1 MKRAAVGILL
11 VSLFAGTAMAGQGYR
26 GPQDHREPPRAQHQD
41 RWNDDHRNDGRWDH
55 DRRDGRRDDHR
66 DFRRVPPP
74 RVVYRPAPLRYGYY
88 HPPRGYY
95 VHQWRR
101 GERLPYAFY
110 QRPYVIADYGHC
122 GLRRPP
128 VGYHWVRVN
137 HDAVLAVIATGVVLD
152 VAYNIFG

>member
-11 VSLFAGTAMAGQGYR
+11 VSLFAGTAFAGQGYR

-41 RWNDDHRNDGRWDH
+41 RRDNDHRNDGRWDH
-55 DRRDGRRDDHR
+55 DRRDWRRDDHR

-74 RVVYRPAPLRYGYY
+74 RFVYRPAPNRYGYY
-88 HPPRGYY
+88 YAPRGYY

-101 GERLPYAFY
+101 GERLPYAYY
-110 QRPYVIADYGHC
+110 QRPYVIADYDDC

>member
-26 GPQDHREPPRAQHQD
+26 GPQDHREPPRAEH
-41 RWNDDHRNDGRWDH
+41 RWTDDHRHDGRSDH
-55 DRRDGRRDDHR
+55 DRR

-74 RVVYRPAPLRYGYY
+74 RVVFRPAPIRYGYY
-88 HPPRGYY
+88 HAPRGYY

-110 QRPYVIADYGHC
+110 QRPYVIADYNGC

-137 HDAVLAVIATGVVLD
+137 PDAVLAVIATGVVLD